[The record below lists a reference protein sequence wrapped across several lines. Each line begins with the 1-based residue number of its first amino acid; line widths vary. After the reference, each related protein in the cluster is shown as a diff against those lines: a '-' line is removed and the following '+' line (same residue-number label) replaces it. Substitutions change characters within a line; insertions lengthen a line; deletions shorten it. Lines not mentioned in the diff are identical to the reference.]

1 MLKTTELFAGL
12 IAVLGLV
19 LVAEPALAKK
29 ARLYR
34 APPPTGGWY
43 RLSGN
48 VEVLCVER
56 SFSVS
61 VGNPAYPNRAAYWP
75 APCRP

>member
-29 ARLYR
+29 ARLYTP
-34 APPPTGGWY
+34 PPPTGG
-43 RLSGN
+43 
-48 VEVLCVER
+48 
-56 SFSVS
+56 
-61 VGNPAYPNRAAYWP
+61 
-75 APCRP
+75 